1 MNTEPTINILSIL
14 LLLGGFS
21 GIVFAVLLIQPRKKN
36 RQANRYFATIMA
48 ATAIL
53 SLNQFLVE
61 THLMYQVPYL
71 LGTTIVLEVFF
82 APCLYLYV
90 RTMTQPRVENQKIFA
105 HFIPSLFCAILLS
118 PIYLLNIEEKTLIA
132 NSNYIQWPGVLE
144 YTFPVYMIIIALQF
158 IVYLGLSFFLLF
170 KHTKTIKHFF
180 SYKEDITLAWLR
192 NFLLYNVL
200 LLVFFMYFYT
210 AYSQSNSNIKSGLD
224 WFFGLN
230 VFFIF
235 YLGLM
240 ALKQRRIYTRHNII
254 EENNQL
260 ESSAEK
266 AFTEIIEIQKPDKYK
281 KSALTL
287 EMSERIVKRLNDTMK
302 YDKPYLDSNLTL
314 PKLAKM
320 VATSS
325 NYLSQVINE
334 QMDMK
339 FFDFVNTFRI
349 TMAKDLIINPLPH
362 TKTILDIAM
371 ESAFNSKSA
380 FYSAF
385 KKQVG
390 VTPAQFKKHIQES
403 TM

>member
-1 MNTEPTINILSIL
+1 MNTEPTINVLSIL

-21 GIVFAVLLIQPRKKN
+21 GMVFAILLIQPRKKN
-36 RQANRYFATIMA
+36 REANRYFAAIMA
-48 ATAIL
+48 VTSVFL
-53 SLNQFLVE
+53 LNQFLVE
-61 THLMYQVPYL
+61 THLMYQVPAL
-71 LGTTIVLEVFF
+71 LGSTNFAEVLF

-90 RTMTQPRVENQKIFA
+90 RTMTQPKVEGQRSFL
-105 HFIPSLFCAILLS
+105 HFVPSFFCAILLMPFYFLKS
-118 PIYLLNIEEKTLIA
+118 EEKILIA
-132 NSNYIQWPGVLE
+132 NSNYIEWPGVLE
-144 YTFPVYMIIIALQF
+144 YTFPIYMVIVSIQF
-158 IVYLGLSFFLLF
+158 LIYLGCSFYMLF

-180 SYKEDITLAWLR
+180 SYNQDITLAWLR
-192 NFLLYNVL
+192 NFLLYNLAL
-200 LLVFFMYFYT
+200 LMFFIYFYT
-210 AYSQSNSNIKSGLD
+210 AYTQSDSNIKPAMD

-230 VFFIF
+230 VFFVF
-235 YLGLM
+235 YLGFK
-240 ALKQRRIYTRHNII
+240 ALKQRRIFKHHNII
-254 EENNQL
+254 EENNQDYNSV
-260 ESSAEK
+260 EET
-266 AFTEIIEIQKPDKYK
+266 FTQITQIKNKKKYK

-287 EMSERIVKRLNDTMK
+287 EMSESILKRLNDTMK
-302 YDKPYLDSNLTL
+302 HDKPYLDSNLTL

-334 QMDMK
+334 QMGMK
-339 FFDFVNTFRI
+339 FFDFVNSFRI

-390 VTPAQFKKHIQES
+390 VTPAQFKKHILDS

>member
-21 GIVFAVLLIQPRKKN
+21 GIVYAILLVQSEKN
-36 RQANRYFATIMA
+36 RQANRYFAAIMA
-48 ATAIL
+48 ASAIL
-53 SLNQFLVE
+53 LLNQFLVE
-61 THLMYQVPYL
+61 TNLMYQVPAL
-71 LGTTIVLEVFF
+71 LGTTIVVEVIF

-90 RTMTQPRVENQKIFA
+90 RTLTKPRFENQKFFV
-105 HFIPSLFCAILLS
+105 HFIPSFILIALLS
-118 PIYLLNIEEKTLIA
+118 PIYLLSIDEKVLIA
-132 NSNYIQWPGVLE
+132 NSNYTQWPGVLE
-144 YTFPVYMIIIALQF
+144 YTFPAYMIIMALQF
-158 IVYLGLSFFLLF
+158 IIYLGFSFYLLF
-170 KHTKTIKHFF
+170 KHTKNITHFF
-180 SYKEDITLAWLR
+180 SYNKDITLAWLR

-200 LLVFFMYFYT
+200 ILTFFFYFYT
-210 AYSQSNSNIKSGLD
+210 AYAQSNPNIKSGMD

-235 YLGLM
+235 YLGIN
-240 ALKQRRIYTRHNII
+240 ALKQRRIFTRHNII
-254 EENNQL
+254 EENNHS
-260 ESSAEK
+260 EDSAEK
-266 AFTEIIEIQKPDKYK
+266 EFTQITDVKSINKYK

-287 EMSERIVKRLNDTMK
+287 EMSEKIMHRLKDTMK
-302 YDKPYLDSNLTL
+302 HDKPYLDSNLTL

-339 FFDFVNTFRI
+339 FFDFVNSYRI
-349 TMAKDLIINPLPH
+349 TMAKELIIDPLPH
-362 TKTILDIAM
+362 TNTILDIAM

-390 VTPAQFKKHIQES
+390 VTPAQFKKHIQDS
-403 TM
+403 SM

>member
-21 GIVFAVLLIQPRKKN
+21 GIVFTILLLQPRKKN
-36 RQANRYFATIMA
+36 RKANRYFAMIMT

-53 SLNQFLVE
+53 LLNQFLVE
-61 THLMYQVPYL
+61 TNLMFQVPYL
-71 LGTTIVLEVFF
+71 LGTTIVVEVLF

-90 RTMTQPRVENQKIFA
+90 RTMTQPRVKDQKTFI
-105 HFIPSLFCAILLS
+105 HFIPSFFIAILIS
-118 PIYLLNIEEKTLIA
+118 PIYLLNIEEKNLIA
-132 NSNYIQWPGVLE
+132 QSNYVEWPGVLE
-144 YTFPVYMIIIALQF
+144 YTFPIYMVLIALQF
-158 IVYLGLSFFLLF
+158 VIYLGWSFFLLF

-200 LLVFFMYFYT
+200 LLIFFMYFYS
-210 AYSQSNSNIKSGLD
+210 AYALSNSNIKYGMD

-230 VFFIF
+230 VFFVF

-240 ALKQRRIYTRHNII
+240 ALKQRRIFTNRNII
-254 EENNQL
+254 EE
-260 ESSAEK
+260 SSQENDLAEET
-266 AFTEIIEIQKPDKYK
+266 FTQITEVKSTDKYK

-287 EMSERIVKRLNDTMK
+287 EMSERIVQRLNDTMK
-302 YDKPYLDSNLTL
+302 HDKPYLDSNLTL

-320 VATSS
+320 VSTSS

-334 QMDMK
+334 HMNMK
-339 FFDFVNTFRI
+339 FFDFVNSYRI
-349 TMAKDLIINPLPH
+349 TMAKNLIINPLPH

-390 VTPAQFKKHIQES
+390 VTPAQFKKHIQDS
-403 TM
+403 NM

>member
-1 MNTEPTINILSIL
+1 MNTEPTINVLSIL

-21 GIVFAVLLIQPRKKN
+21 GIVYAGLLLQSDKN
-36 RQANRYFATIMA
+36 RIANRYFAAIMA

-53 SLNQFLVE
+53 LLNQFLVE
-61 THLMYQVPYL
+61 TNLMYQVPAL
-71 LGTTIVLEVFF
+71 LGTAMIVEVVF

-90 RTMTQPRVENQKIFA
+90 RTLTQPRIKNQKTFV
-105 HFIPSLFCAILLS
+105 HFVPSFFLIALLS
-118 PIYLLNIEEKTLIA
+118 PLYLLGIDEKVLIA
-132 NSNYIQWPGVLE
+132 NSNYTQWPGVLE
-144 YTFPVYMIIIALQF
+144 HTFPAYMIIMALQF
-158 IVYLGLSFFLLF
+158 LIYLGYSFFLLF
-170 KHTKTIKHFF
+170 KHTKNIKHFF

-200 LLVFFMYFYT
+200 IFTFLIYFYT
-210 AYSQSNSNIKSGLD
+210 AYAESNPNIKSGLD

-230 VFFIF
+230 VLFVF
-235 YLGLM
+235 YLGIN
-240 ALKQRRIYTRHNII
+240 ALKQRRIFTRHNII
-254 EENNQL
+254 EDKNHNEDYADK
-260 ESSAEK
+260 E
-266 AFTEIIEIQKPDKYK
+266 FTEITKGKSADKYR

-287 EMSERIVKRLNDTMK
+287 EMSEKIMHRLNDTMK
-302 YDKPYLDSNLTL
+302 HNKPYLDSNLTL

-339 FFDFVNTFRI
+339 FFDFINSYRI
-349 TMAKDLIINPLPH
+349 KVAKELLINPLPH
-362 TKTILDIAM
+362 TPTILDIAM

-390 VTPAQFKKHIQES
+390 VTPAEFKKHIQS
-403 TM
+403 SDM